1 MANKLYF
8 IKPNDWEV
16 CHLHHWGVIQTSWSG
31 IELQLGE
38 SGYYECD
45 ISELY
50 TTENI
55 ENNPILYLQL
65 NHNGKD
71 SVFNSTE
78 TNNGEARLNDMSGRI
93 YEVQYVGDKLFFK
106 KPSDWTSLWAYVY
119 DNKVF
124 TGFIELTKG
133 TNYYEWDISQF
144 LPSGSEE
151 TTLHFLLV
159 DTSDGTW
166 YGKYHQSMDLSVEIP
181 TKLGNVFGLKEE
193 KLVDVGNIHDAN
205 FRDTVLYFKKP
216 ATWKQLY
223 IYWKVS
229 SDYAM
234 WNMRALSVGESGYY
248 EWDILEVV
256 GDNIIYYLSDF
267 PESNLTEK
275 TPVLNLHQ
283 SDDIGKIFETINID
297 STKLDGWVT
306 NYIGDYTIKRDYSKA
321 ELVCVGRITEEEPKP
336 EEPKPDV
343 PVEPDEPTEEPV
355 VFPCGLMQY
364 LPEYWHSNVEMQEI
378 LKRQCE
384 EFKLYV
390 LSQEPVFTDSFILQ
404 ASENRVVE
412 WEKKLGITAN
422 GTLDERR
429 QVIFGMLYSIRKL
442 DEATIKELVKLNCSN
457 ADCNVRIKNSN
468 IDVEVLPTSHNDYY
482 NFANL
487 NRVLNI
493 KKPAHL
499 GLKVYF
505 YECTWGEIKKNFST
519 WNDVKTYGNW
529 SDVNT
534 YLAYLEG

>member
-16 CHLHHWGVIQTSWSG
+16 CHLHHWGVIQTSYPG

-78 TNNGEARLNDMSGRI
+78 TNNGEALLNDMSGRI
-93 YEVQYVGDKLFFK
+93 YEVKYVGDKLFFK
-106 KPSDWTSLWAYVY
+106 KPSDWTTLWAYVY
-119 DNKVF
+119 NNKVF

-133 TNYYEWDISQF
+133 TTYYEWDVSQF
-144 LPSGSEE
+144 LTSGSEE
-151 TTLHFLLV
+151 TTLTFLLV
-159 DTSDGTW
+159 DTSTGDW
-166 YGKYHQSMDLSVEIP
+166 SSKYHQSMDLSIKIP
-181 TKLGNVFGLKEE
+181 TKIGTVFELNTQGLLNDLG
-193 KLVDVGNIHDAN
+193 
-205 FRDTVLYFKKP
+205 
-216 ATWKQLY
+216 
-223 IYWKVS
+223 
-229 SDYAM
+229 
-234 WNMRALSVGESGYY
+234 
-248 EWDILEVV
+248 
-256 GDNIIYYLSDF
+256 
-267 PESNLTEK
+267 
-275 TPVLNLHQ
+275 
-283 SDDIGKIFETINID
+283 
-297 STKLDGWVT
+297 TKT
-306 NYIGDYTIKRDYSKA
+306 NYTNV
-321 ELVCVGRITEEEPKP
+321 ELVCIGRVTEDEPDEPDEPDIPVEP
-336 EEPKPDV
+336 EEPKP
-343 PVEPDEPTEEPV
+343 VEPTFD
-355 VFPCGLMQY
+355 CGLMKH
-364 LPEYWHSNVEMQEI
+364 LPEYWHQNLEMQEI

-404 ASENRVVE
+404 ASEDRIVE
-412 WEKKLGITAN
+412 WEKKLGITGN

-429 QVIFGMLYSIRKL
+429 QVIFSMLYSIRKL
-442 DEATIKELVKLNCSN
+442 DEATIKELVRLNCSN

-468 IDVEVLPTSHNDYY
+468 IDVEVLPTSHNGYY